1 MYLFSLSKVY
11 SIGDQ
16 HEPKY
21 CQYSIEPNGVEFVN
35 AYIVD
40 RGQADHDFELVYKFD
55 SYAALDEWGVSEKS
69 LRFMEGFI
77 RDLGLY
83 TDSFKEKFIKTVD
96 EVRMIDEGVF
106 MEVFVKEKERAK

>member
-16 HEPKY
+16 HELKY

-40 RGQADHDFELVYKFD
+40 RGQADHDF
-55 SYAALDEWGVSEKS
+55 
-69 LRFMEGFI
+69 
-77 RDLGLY
+77 
-83 TDSFKEKFIKTVD
+83 
-96 EVRMIDEGVF
+96 
-106 MEVFVKEKERAK
+106 